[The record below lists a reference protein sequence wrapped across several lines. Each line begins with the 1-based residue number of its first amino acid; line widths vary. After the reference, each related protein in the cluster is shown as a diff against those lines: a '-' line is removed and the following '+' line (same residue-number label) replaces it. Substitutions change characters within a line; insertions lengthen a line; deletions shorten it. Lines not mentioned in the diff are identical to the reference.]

1 MNSKIIGLA
10 IAVLVLIVVFV
21 LIVTKPAQSGDALI
35 YARGTDSTTF
45 DPQEMSWGEDIKIAD
60 CLYETLV
67 KFTYEPPNVE
77 PHLAE
82 SYHATEDGLLW
93 EFHLRKDVK
102 FHDGTP
108 FNAAAVVFTFGRLLD
123 DKHSHRPKTTPFA
136 PFYTELIKSI
146 TVKDDYTVVFE
157 LKNRSAVFL
166 QLLAIY
172 PAGVVSPEALKKYGE
187 QFPRNPVGT
196 GPFELN
202 EWKTNEKIT
211 LVRYEGY
218 WGSRPPMQKII
229 VVPYPNPQT
238 AVQILQTGDIHMMDH
253 PTLADI
259 KILQE
264 SEGVQVQ
271 FATSPNVAYLAF
283 NLNKEAAPY
292 NNLHFRRAVAYA
304 IDREALN
311 SQVYYGLAVPARN
324 IVPPTLLSGDE
335 LPPYEHDMNK
345 ARDELAKVDLPPNF
359 VAEIWHMNFPRSYMP
374 EPAKV
379 AEFIKAR
386 LEQIGLKVKIQTFE
400 KASYTK
406 KIKEKTHPMC
416 LVGWMADYP
425 DVDNFLNPIL
435 HGQFAGELNISFWNN
450 TQFNELVEQGVQVID
465 PNKRI
470 SLYLKASKL
479 YRDHMPSVA
488 LVHTRRIFALRNN
501 IKFTPH
507 PIDYRIYTA
516 SIDSRSVP
524 NPPLQRTGNANPVS
538 TSHEAAAK

>member
-1 MNSKIIGLA
+1 MNSKMIGVA
-10 IAVLVLIVVFV
+10 IAIFLAAVVFV
-21 LIVTKPAQSGDALI
+21 LIATKPAQSGDALI

-45 DPQEMSWGEDIKIAD
+45 DPQEMSWGEDIKIAE

-67 KFTYEPPNVE
+67 RFTNDPPNVE

-82 SYHATEDGLLW
+82 SYRATEDGLFW

-108 FNAAAVVFTFGRLLD
+108 FNAAAVVFTYERLLD

-136 PFYTELIKSI
+136 PFYTDLINSVTAKDGH
-146 TVKDDYTVVFE
+146 TVNFE
-157 LKNRSAVFL
+157 LKKRSAVFL

-172 PAGVVSPEALKKYGE
+172 PAGIVSPEAVKKHAE
-187 QFPRNPVGT
+187 QFPRKPVGT
-196 GPFELN
+196 GPFKLS

-211 LVRYEGY
+211 LVRNVDY
-218 WGSRPPMQKII
+218 WGTKPPLEKII

-238 AVQILQTGDIHMMDH
+238 AIQSLQIGDIHMMDH

-259 KILQE
+259 RVLKE

-283 NLNKEAAPY
+283 NMNPEAPPY
-292 NNLHFRRAVAYA
+292 NDIHFRRAVAYA
-304 IDREALN
+304 IDRHALN

-324 IVPPTLLSGDE
+324 IVPPTLWSGEE
-335 LPPYEHDMNK
+335 LPPYEHDMKK
-345 ARDELAKVDLPPNF
+345 AREELAKVKLPTDF
-359 VAEIWHMNFPRSYMP
+359 VAEVWHMNFPRSYMP

-379 AEFIKAR
+379 SEFIKAR
-386 LEQIGLKVKIQTFE
+386 LEQIGLKVRIQTFE

-416 LVGWMADYP
+416 LLGWMADYP

-435 HGQFAGELNISFWNN
+435 HGQFAGDLNISFWNN
-450 TQFNELVEQGVQVID
+450 KQFNDLVHQGVQLTD
-465 PNKRI
+465 PNKRM
-470 SLYLKASKL
+470 SVYFEASKI
-479 YRDHMPSVA
+479 YRDEMPSVS
-488 LVHTRRIFALRNN
+488 LVHTRRIYALRNN
-501 IKFTPH
+501 VKFTPH

-516 SIDSRSVP
+516 SIDPRDPDPSLPR
-524 NPPLQRTGNANPVS
+524 GDEAN
-538 TSHEAAAK
+538 TK